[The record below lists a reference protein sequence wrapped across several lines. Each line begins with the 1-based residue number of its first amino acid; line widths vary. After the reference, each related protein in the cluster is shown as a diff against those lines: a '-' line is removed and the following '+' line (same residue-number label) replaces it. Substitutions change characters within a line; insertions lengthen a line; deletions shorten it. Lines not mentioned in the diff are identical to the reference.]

1 MNVSAELIKS
11 LENMLTPEQ
20 FKDFNRAVRLENNP
34 QAPLLEAWVNS
45 PCGDDFMERLL
56 ADVDEHGLF
65 TNNTVLELLT
75 DCPWLLYACQC
86 KVHSDYVWLV
96 GNKADLEEFCRC
108 KDVRKEPRKMA
119 AGERTW
125 RGDWREGIVKGLT
138 QGLCALGVIART
150 DYAKDCDGSTRRC
163 YKVLN

>member
-34 QAPLLEAWVNS
+34 QAALLDAWTKS
-45 PCGDDFMERLL
+45 LYYYDFRERLL
-56 ADVDEHGLF
+56 ARTDECGLF

-75 DCPWLLYACQC
+75 DFPGLLYACQC
-86 KVHSDYVWLV
+86 KVDGNYDWFV
-96 GNKADLEEFCRC
+96 GNEADLSEFSRC

-125 RGDWREGIVKGLT
+125 RGDWREGIVKSLT
-138 QGLCALGVIART
+138 RGLCALGVIART
-150 DYAKDCDGSTRRC
+150 DYVKDCDGSTRRC
-163 YKVLN
+163 YKVLG